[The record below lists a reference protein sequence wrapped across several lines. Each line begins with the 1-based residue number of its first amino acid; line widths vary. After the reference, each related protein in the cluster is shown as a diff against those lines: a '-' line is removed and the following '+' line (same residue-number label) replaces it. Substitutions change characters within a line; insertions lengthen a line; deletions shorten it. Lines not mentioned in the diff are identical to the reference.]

1 MSRLGDLY
9 KAMETLR
16 KEGLSLNEDLERQV
30 SELEENI
37 IKKEILPIVTETIER
52 ALKQVERELVLVVDY
67 HPGLPISVS
76 LSRKTNITELIEAKR
91 LEADPEVNHKEFGP
105 RKNKRTQIAPRT
117 GLCIYRKDGSI
128 IQERDAATTFT
139 SAIMEAGLMRVR
151 ELNVRFCGIN
161 VVSTTKDKK
170 YGNTQREAAPGLF
183 VLTHSSTKDKKKML
197 DTIISFGDYG
207 QKKDSQYTGIIP
219 TCKYIARRLF
229 VPLDVVKVSYPTAY
243 KHKIL
248 LPFLPVFRIIKKN
261 VLFHL
266 HINILFN
273 GIIIIVFIW

>member
-1 MSRLGDLY
+1 MSRLSDLY

-37 IKKEILPIVTETIER
+37 IKKEILPIVTETIEP
-52 ALKQVERELVLVVDY
+52 ALKQVQRELVLVVDY
-67 HPGLPISVS
+67 HPGMPISVS

-128 IQERDAATTFT
+128 LQERDAATTFT
-139 SAIMEAGLMRVR
+139 SAIIEAGLMRVR

-197 DTIISFGDYG
+197 DKINKALKIGWR
-207 QKKDSQYTGIIP
+207 IEI
-219 TCKYIARRLF
+219 
-229 VPLDVVKVSYPTAY
+229 VK
-243 KHKIL
+243 
-248 LPFLPVFRIIKKN
+248 
-261 VLFHL
+261 
-266 HINILFN
+266 
-273 GIIIIVFIW
+273 